1 MQAQTSLNSLASEC
15 KESRVANHNAE
26 KGWVAKAFRSFSCF
40 LLLTL
45 LYLTEEKKIIHHV
58 VFFKIDT
65 LDCKN
70 VDTQQAFIMNDETQ
84 QRAIQTFPEENVLS
98 WEKIFHE

>member
-1 MQAQTSLNSLASEC
+1 M
-15 KESRVANHNAE
+15 
-26 KGWVAKAFRSFSCF
+26 
-40 LLLTL
+40 
-45 LYLTEEKKIIHHV
+45 KIIQFIRNLTIYCSKFRLNERLSWNILQTAAAITTAESACPVIFALKALFYRHIQ
-58 VFFKIDT
+58 KCYLYT

>member
-1 MQAQTSLNSLASEC
+1 MRGGTG
-15 KESRVANHNAE
+15 
-26 KGWVAKAFRSFSCF
+26 GWGG
-40 LLLTL
+40 
-45 LYLTEEKKIIHHV
+45 EI
-58 VFFKIDT
+58 T

-98 WEKIFHE
+98 

>member
-1 MQAQTSLNSLASEC
+1 M
-15 KESRVANHNAE
+15 
-26 KGWVAKAFRSFSCF
+26 FSTF
-40 LLLTL
+40 NITISDRR
-45 LYLTEEKKIIHHV
+45 KKIVHHV

-98 WEKIFHE
+98 

>member
-1 MQAQTSLNSLASEC
+1 M
-15 KESRVANHNAE
+15 H
-26 KGWVAKAFRSFSCF
+26 
-40 LLLTL
+40 
-45 LYLTEEKKIIHHV
+45 
-58 VFFKIDT
+58 T

-70 VDTQQAFIMNDETQ
+70 VDTQQASMNDETQ

>member
-26 KGWVAKAFRSFSCF
+26 KGWVAKAFSSFSCF

-45 LYLTEEKKIIHHV
+45 LYLTEEKKIVHHV
-58 VFFKIDT
+58 VFFKIDIVGHTSEYEIEVYKLYVRLVQYLT
-65 LDCKN
+65 LSL
-70 VDTQQAFIMNDETQ
+70 QWF
-84 QRAIQTFPEENVLS
+84 FPRC
-98 WEKIFHE
+98 

>member
-1 MQAQTSLNSLASEC
+1 MYNTVGAPGVFYPLTSIGKTQLIYY
-15 KESRVANHNAE
+15 
-26 KGWVAKAFRSFSCF
+26 
-40 LLLTL
+40 
-45 LYLTEEKKIIHHV
+45 LY
-58 VFFKIDT
+58 T

-98 WEKIFHE
+98 

>member
-1 MQAQTSLNSLASEC
+1 M
-15 KESRVANHNAE
+15 
-26 KGWVAKAFRSFSCF
+26 
-40 LLLTL
+40 
-45 LYLTEEKKIIHHV
+45 
-58 VFFKIDT
+58 FFKIDT

>member
-1 MQAQTSLNSLASEC
+1 MGHYIVVSGKVLYSLHPS
-15 KESRVANHNAE
+15 V
-26 KGWVAKAFRSFSCF
+26 
-40 LLLTL
+40 
-45 LYLTEEKKIIHHV
+45 Y
-58 VFFKIDT
+58 T

>member
-1 MQAQTSLNSLASEC
+1 MHAVTSFYIVN
-15 KESRVANHNAE
+15 
-26 KGWVAKAFRSFSCF
+26 
-40 LLLTL
+40 
-45 LYLTEEKKIIHHV
+45 
-58 VFFKIDT
+58 T

-98 WEKIFHE
+98 

>member
-1 MQAQTSLNSLASEC
+1 MHAVTSFYI
-15 KESRVANHNAE
+15 VH
-26 KGWVAKAFRSFSCF
+26 
-40 LLLTL
+40 
-45 LYLTEEKKIIHHV
+45 
-58 VFFKIDT
+58 T

>member
-1 MQAQTSLNSLASEC
+1 MTSGFPIFFSFNIKLRHVQQTILNWFLHWKCTSFDIVHERAALSLC
-15 KESRVANHNAE
+15 ESFAYSHM
-26 KGWVAKAFRSFSCF
+26 
-40 LLLTL
+40 
-45 LYLTEEKKIIHHV
+45 Y
-58 VFFKIDT
+58 T

>member
-1 MQAQTSLNSLASEC
+1 M
-15 KESRVANHNAE
+15 KED
-26 KGWVAKAFRSFSCF
+26 
-40 LLLTL
+40 TL
-45 LYLTEEKKIIHHV
+45 IVNGYMY
-58 VFFKIDT
+58 T

-70 VDTQQAFIMNDETQ
+70 VDTQQAFIMNNETQ

>member
-1 MQAQTSLNSLASEC
+1 MTPQKIKNVCSYVNSTQWS
-15 KESRVANHNAE
+15 KE
-26 KGWVAKAFRSFSCF
+26 
-40 LLLTL
+40 LLCWDVTCVPQP
-45 LYLTEEKKIIHHV
+45 T
-58 VFFKIDT
+58 T

>member
-26 KGWVAKAFRSFSCF
+26 KGWVAKAFSSFSCF

-45 LYLTEEKKIIHHV
+45 LYLTEEKKIVHHV
-58 VFFKIDT
+58 VVFKIDIVGHT
-65 LDCKN
+65 SEYPGKYNYVRSLPY
-70 VDTQQAFIMNDETQ
+70 QQIDSPPETIV
-84 QRAIQTFPEENVLS
+84 ASIYLYL
-98 WEKIFHE
+98 